1 MEEKGTA
8 EERRRPGQE
17 KGKEMK
23 ERKGKGR
30 EEGKVS
36 VKDFLT
42 YFLKTKEPSL
52 RVERD

>member
-1 MEEKGTA
+1 MEEKGKA

-30 EEGKVS
+30 QKGKVS
-36 VKDFLT
+36 VKDFMT
-42 YFLKTKEPSL
+42 YFPKTKEPSL
-52 RVERD
+52 RVEKD

>member
-1 MEEKGTA
+1 MEEKGRA

-30 EEGKVS
+30 QKGKVS
-36 VKDFLT
+36 VKNFLT
-42 YFLKTKEPSL
+42 YFPKTKESSL
-52 RVERD
+52 QVGRD